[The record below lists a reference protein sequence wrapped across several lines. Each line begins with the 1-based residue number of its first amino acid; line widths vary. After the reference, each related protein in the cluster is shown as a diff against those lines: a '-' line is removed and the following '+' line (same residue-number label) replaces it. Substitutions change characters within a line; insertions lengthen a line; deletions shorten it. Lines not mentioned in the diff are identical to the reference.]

1 MFKPQVEP
9 WAMGEGFYCKV
20 LNILS
25 SWQPFYW
32 SMRVQ
37 TMENCCWFAFY
48 NNIDNFDV
56 HFYWNFLENSAC
68 KKEKNKLH
76 PHHHIVFIV
85 CFLLLLN
92 INVPQSAHEKMDSYC
107 KNGNI
112 NPNKYTLIII
122 NIYITCITRG
132 VMYKYS
138 RRQSVGY
145 GHGDWQDVR
154 KTTKFFPLSLL
165 SPII

>member
-1 MFKPQVEP
+1 MFFWIHLTNQQQLSVVCTLINHRNDVNMFKHQVEP
-9 WAMGEGFYCKV
+9 WAMGEWFYCKV

-37 TMENCCWFAFY
+37 TMEKNCCWFVFY

-68 KKEKNKLH
+68 EEEKNKLH
-76 PHHHIVFIV
+76 PHHHIISMV

-92 INVPQSAHEKMDSYC
+92 ITVPQSAHEKLYSYC

-112 NPNKYTLIII
+112 NPNKYTLITI
-122 NIYITCITRG
+122 NIYISCITPG
-132 VMYKYS
+132 VS
-138 RRQSVGY
+138 HV
-145 GHGDWQDVR
+145 
-154 KTTKFFPLSLL
+154 
-165 SPII
+165 